1 MFFNVAVLVA
11 SLVAILGA
19 CYLFTNAI
27 EWAGK
32 RFDLGHGA
40 VGSVLAGVGT
50 AMPETMIPIMAILV
64 STGKTPQDI
73 AASHGVGI
81 GAILG
86 APFMLS
92 TLAFLVTG
100 ASVYIWAALGRRKTL
115 MTVDRRAV
123 GRDLQFFLVSYSLVV
138 LTGLVPKR
146 PLHIATGVAVMLI
159 YLVYLRVVFKD
170 KGGAN
175 GHVEPLHF
183 SRHTPVP
190 GFLPIVVQTVVS
202 LALIIVGAH
211 FFVKA
216 TVHVSEVMKISP
228 IVLSLIIAPIA
239 TELPEKAN
247 SIIWTGQ
254 SKDTLAMGN
263 ITGAMV
269 FQSTFPVTIGMLFT
283 SWNLDGISLVSAT
296 IALLSGLV
304 NYVLLRVRGKMSPL
318 PLVLSGI
325 LYLVFIMHVVMG
337 WGLR

>member
-1 MFFNVAVLVA
+1 
-11 SLVAILGA
+11 
-19 CYLFTNAI
+19 
-27 EWAGK
+27 
-32 RFDLGHGA
+32 
-40 VGSVLAGVGT
+40 
-50 AMPETMIPIMAILV
+50 
-64 STGKTPQDI
+64 
-73 AASHGVGI
+73 
-81 GAILG
+81 
-86 APFMLS
+86 MLS

-100 ASVYIWAALGRRKTL
+100 ASVYLWAAFGRRKTL

-123 GRDLQFFLVSYSLVV
+123 GRDLQFFLFSYSLVV
-138 LTGLVPKR
+138 LTGLIHNR
-146 PLHIATGVAVMLI
+146 ALHIATGVAVTLM
-159 YLVYLRVVFKD
+159 YLVYLRLVFKD
-170 KGGAN
+170 KGGMN
-175 GHVEPLHF
+175 GHVAALYF

-190 GFLPIVVQTVVS
+190 GFLPIAVQTAIS

-216 TVHVSEVMKISP
+216 TVHVSELMQISP

-283 SWNLDGISLVSAT
+283 AWDLDGISLVSAT

-304 NYVLLRVRGKMSPL
+304 NYILLRVRGKMSPL
-318 PLVLSGI
+318 QLALSGI
-325 LYLVFIMHVVMG
+325 LYLVFILHVVMG
-337 WGLR
+337 WGMR